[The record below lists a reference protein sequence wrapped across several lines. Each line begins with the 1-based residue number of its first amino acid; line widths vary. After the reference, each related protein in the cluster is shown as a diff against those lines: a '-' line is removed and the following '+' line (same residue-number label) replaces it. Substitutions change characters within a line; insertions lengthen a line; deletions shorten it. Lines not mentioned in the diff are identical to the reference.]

1 MKTREHRPDN
11 PPAIPHVEVEL
22 VAPDD
27 EHASEGPTR
36 LEWALRPS
44 CLVSI
49 IAVTLIAV
57 LLRTR
62 MPLPFPVM
70 LVMAGAIWFVMVSV
84 LVRWR
89 APRR

>member
-1 MKTREHRPDN
+1 M
-11 PPAIPHVEVEL
+11 EVEL
-22 VAPDD
+22 VAP
-27 EHASEGPTR
+27 EEERGSEGPTR

-70 LVMAGAIWFVMVSV
+70 LVIAGVIWFVMVSL